1 MRKLPIVFLL
11 VTLLFLSSQTFV
23 FAQSTTYTKYRSY
36 IDQYRDTKESF
47 VLARTKHKNFQ
58 SLTTQTSLVEAS
70 VDFFGLRISILSAYL
85 DVLQEKID
93 EEPALTQEEKDVQ
106 KKTIEEQK
114 KLLDQHRQKIETLQR
129 VEQINTVS
137 KEFDELYKVI
147 SANSQSV
154 RTHVYIGRAKQVFQ
168 QFTSTTQKLEEK
180 TNSLQEQGKN
190 VNLLESWLSRMKEK
204 TSAVD
209 QSLKEAASLAT
220 VTSNPDGT
228 LSNVKLASTHLEL
241 VQENLEKISLF
252 FKEFV
257 QELRR
262 VK

>member
-1 MRKLPIVFLL
+1 M
-11 VTLLFLSSQTFV
+11 LLFFTFHTFV

-36 IDQYRDTKESF
+36 VDQYRDTKESF
-47 VLARTKHKNFQ
+47 ELARTKHKNFQ
-58 SLTTQTSLVEAS
+58 SLTTQTSLVQATVE
-70 VDFFGLRISILSAYL
+70 FFGLRISILSAYL

-93 EEPALTQEEKDVQ
+93 EEPALTQEEKDAQ

-114 KLLDQHRQKIETLQR
+114 KLLDQHQQKIDALQR

-147 SANSQSV
+147 SANSQLV
-154 RTHVYIGRAKQVFQ
+154 RTHVYIGRATLLLQ
-168 QFTSTTQKLEEK
+168 QLMSTTQKLEDK
-180 TNSLQEQGKN
+180 TNSLKEQGKN
-190 VNLLESWLSRMKEK
+190 VNLLETWLSRIKEK

-209 QSLKEAASLAT
+209 QSLKVAASTAIVT
-220 VTSNPDGT
+220 VNPDDT
-228 LSNVKLASTHLEL
+228 ITNVQLASSQLRL
-241 VQENLEKISLF
+241 AQENLGKISLF

-257 QELRR
+257 QELKR